1 MYVAILTV
9 TLLLKALILFLK
21 LLIHPRN
28 NLSTVVGRFIIKRES
43 ALDLISA
50 TSATSKLRDVKVDVP
65 ELRIVALVSKLRVV
79 RIRNKL

>member
-1 MYVAILTV
+1 MYVAILAITP
-9 TLLLKALILFLK
+9 LLKVLILFLK

-43 ALDLISA
+43 TLDLISA
-50 TSATSKLRDVKVDVP
+50 TSTTSKLRDIKVDIL
-65 ELRIVALVSKLRVV
+65 ELRIVALISKLRIV